1 MNIFCLWFI
10 VNNPTIEGS
19 DLCFGPKFLLSTALL
34 LVTFTTTSQLFFPV
48 FKFRIRYVWDTNLT
62 KYRLLYLSAL
72 LHQTALQRCIGFA
85 RIERMPRIEYWKKDD
100 ITGVLV
106 EIFPT

>member
-1 MNIFCLWFI
+1 MLW
-10 VNNPTIEGS
+10 
-19 DLCFGPKFLLSTALL
+19 PKILIIHCPVIGDFYYYLSTIRVADSGPVESFSFRPAT
-34 LVTFTTTSQLFFPV
+34 LVESYTM
-48 FKFRIRYVWDTNLT
+48 IRYVWDTNLT

-85 RIERMPRIEYWKKDD
+85 RIERMPRIEYWKEDD
-100 ITGVLV
+100 VTGVLV